1 MAASTNRQSHLL
13 AAWLTSL
20 CVAWL
25 SFSAAAEAPLS
36 EDKPFAE
43 VHVIMQASQ
52 SDPARH
58 GLVLDIANNLT
69 KHYGGQ
75 DMADIQIIAFGPG
88 VPMLFAQN
96 NANQTRIES
105 LMEHGVR
112 FYVCG
117 NTLDTIERK
126 QGKRPRILEGVTTV
140 QTGVAFML
148 EEIARGYTHIH
159 P

>member
-1 MAASTNRQSHLL
+1 MKTELNKQLQRIRACLIGF
-13 AAWLTSL
+13 SL
-20 CVAWL
+20 AWL
-25 SFSAAAEAPLS
+25 SMPAFAEGPIS

-58 GLVLDIANNLT
+58 TLVLDIANNLT

-75 DMADIQIIAFGPG
+75 DMADIEIIAFGPA
-88 VPMLFAQN
+88 VPLLYATD
-96 NANQTRIES
+96 NANQARIRS

-117 NTLDTIERK
+117 TTLDTIERK
-126 QGKRPRILEGVTTV
+126 QGKRPQLLEGVATV